1 MIYLDNAATSPVDEE
16 VLDSMLPF
24 LREEY
29 GNPSSKYYCKAD
41 NAKQAVEDARA
52 KVAALFGARSE
63 EIIFTAGSTEST
75 NLIIKGVLDYSKYYC
90 EGKNHV
96 ITSNAEHKATLN
108 VCKYLNGEIYSNNDA
123 TVSLFFPSNK
133 VDRGYRTTFIEVDK
147 FGLVLPE
154 KLEEAITDKTAL
166 ASFVYVNNETGTIND
181 IPALST
187 AAHSHGVLLHADVTQ
202 AAGKMSVNVHDLDVD
217 FLSASAHKFYG
228 PKGIGCAYIK
238 GDKYGLPPITSLIH
252 GGEQESGIRAG
263 TLAVHNI
270 VGFGKAAEIA
280 LRDMEKNYKLIS
292 ELDDY
297 LIRKFNNCD
306 SIKIFIP
313 EQFRAKGIISILV
326 DRSNFNNERL
336 IKRISD
342 EIAISTGSA
351 CSLGEPSHV
360 IKAIGLED
368 KTNKVLRISFNKY
381 TNKEEIDKYIS
392 IMMKY
397 IKEDSL

>member
-16 VLDSMLPF
+16 VLDAMLPY

-41 NAKQAVEDARA
+41 NARQAVENARS
-52 KVAALFGARSE
+52 KVAALFGATSE

-75 NLIIKGVLDYSKYYC
+75 NLIIKGVLDYSRFYC
-90 EGKNHV
+90 GCKNHV
-96 ITSNAEHKATLN
+96 ITSNAEHKSTLN

-123 TVSLFFPSNK
+123 TMSLFSTNSR
-133 VDRGYRTTFIEVDK
+133 VDRGYQATFIEVDEHGIVSSK
-147 FGLVLPE
+147 

-166 ASFVYVNNETGTIND
+166 ASFIYVNNETGSIND
-181 IPALST
+181 IAALAKT
-187 AAHSHGVLLHADVTQ
+187 AHAHKVLIHADVTQ
-202 AAGKMSVNVHDLDVD
+202 AAGKMPVNVHDLDVD

-238 GDKYGLPPITSLIH
+238 ADKYGLPPITALLH
-252 GGEQESGIRAG
+252 GGEQEGGIRAG

-280 LRDMEKNYKLIS
+280 MRDMAKNHKLIC

-297 LIRKFNNCD
+297 LITKLRSCD
-306 SIKIFIP
+306 SIRVPIP
-313 EQFRAKGIISILV
+313 DEFRAKGITSILV
-326 DRSNFNNERL
+326 DKTDFNNERF

-342 EIAISTGSA
+342 EVAISTGSA

-360 IKAIGLED
+360 IKALGLNGQTS
-368 KTNKVLRISFNKY
+368 KIIRISLNKF
-381 TNKEEIDKYIS
+381 TT
-392 IMMKY
+392 
-397 IKEDSL
+397 KEDIDLFISVLSHNI

>member
-16 VLDSMLPF
+16 VLDAMLPY

-52 KVAALFGARSE
+52 KVAALFGATSE

-75 NLIIKGVLDYSKYYC
+75 NMIIKGVLDYSRFYC
-90 EGKNHV
+90 GGKNHV

-108 VCKYLNGEIYSNNDA
+108 VSKYLNGEIYSNNDA
-123 TVSLFFPSNK
+123 TMSLFTANSR
-133 VDRGYRTTFIEVDK
+133 VDRGYQATFIEVDEH
-147 FGLVLPE
+147 GIVSSE

-166 ASFVYVNNETGTIND
+166 ASFIYVNNETGSIND
-181 IPALST
+181 IAALAKT
-187 AAHSHGVLLHADVTQ
+187 AHSHNVLIHADVTQ
-202 AAGKMSVNVHDLDVD
+202 AAGKRPVNVHELDVD

-228 PKGIGCAYIK
+228 PKGIGCAFIK
-238 GDKYGLPPITSLIH
+238 ADKYGLPPITALLH
-252 GGEQESGIRAG
+252 GGEQEGGIRAG

-280 LRDMEKNYKLIS
+280 MRDMDKNHELIC

-297 LIRKFNNCD
+297 LITMLEKCD
-306 SIKIFIP
+306 NIRVFIP
-313 EQFRAKGIISILV
+313 DEFRAKGIISILV
-326 DRSNFNNERL
+326 DKTDFNNERF
-336 IKRISD
+336 IKRISS

-360 IKAIGLED
+360 ISALGMSAYVNKIIRVSLNKHTTKADID
-368 KTNKVLRISFNKY
+368 VLISLLK
-381 TNKEEIDKYIS
+381 K
-392 IMMKY
+392 
-397 IKEDSL
+397 

>member
-16 VLDSMLPF
+16 VLDAMLPY

-41 NAKQAVEDARA
+41 NARQAVENARS
-52 KVAALFGARSE
+52 KVAALFGATSE

-75 NLIIKGVLDYSKYYC
+75 NLIIKGVLDYSRFYC
-90 EGKNHV
+90 GGKNHV
-96 ITSNAEHKATLN
+96 ITSNAEHKSTLN

-123 TVSLFFPSNK
+123 TMSLFSTNSR
-133 VDRGYRTTFIEVDK
+133 VDRGYQATFIEVDEHGIVSSK
-147 FGLVLPE
+147 

-166 ASFVYVNNETGTIND
+166 ASFIYVNNETGSIND
-181 IPALST
+181 IAALAKT
-187 AAHSHGVLLHADVTQ
+187 AHAHKVLIHADVTQ
-202 AAGKMSVNVHDLDVD
+202 AAGKMPVNVHDLDVD

-238 GDKYGLPPITSLIH
+238 ADKYGLPPITALLH
-252 GGEQESGIRAG
+252 GGEQEGGIRAG

-280 LRDMEKNYKLIS
+280 MRDMAKNHKLIC

-297 LIRKFNNCD
+297 LITKLRSCD
-306 SIKIFIP
+306 SIRVPIP
-313 EQFRAKGIISILV
+313 DEFRAKGIISILV
-326 DRSNFNNERL
+326 DKTDFNNERF

-342 EIAISTGSA
+342 EVAISTGSA

-360 IKAIGLED
+360 IKALGLNGQTS
-368 KTNKVLRISFNKY
+368 KIIRISLNKF
-381 TNKEEIDKYIS
+381 TT
-392 IMMKY
+392 
-397 IKEDSL
+397 KEDIDLFISVLSHNI

>member
-16 VLDSMLPF
+16 VLDAMLPY

-52 KVAALFGARSE
+52 KVAALFGATSE

-75 NLIIKGVLDYSKYYC
+75 NMIIKGVLDYSKYYC
-90 EGKNHV
+90 GGKNHV

-108 VCKYLNGEIYSNNDA
+108 VCRYLNGEIYSNNDA
-123 TVSLFFPSNK
+123 TMSLFSANSR
-133 VDRGYRTTFIEVDK
+133 VDRGYQATFIEVDEH
-147 FGLVLPE
+147 GIITPD
-154 KLEEAITDKTAL
+154 KLEQAITDKTAL
-166 ASFVYVNNETGTIND
+166 ASFIYVNNETGSVND
-181 IPALST
+181 IAALAKT
-187 AAHSHGVLLHADVTQ
+187 AHDYKVLIHADITQ
-202 AAGKMSVNVHDLDVD
+202 AAGKIPVNVHNLNVD

-228 PKGIGCAYIK
+228 PKGIGCAFIK
-238 GDKYGLPPITSLIH
+238 ADKYGLPPITALLH

-280 LRDMEKNYKLIS
+280 MRDMERNHELIC

-297 LIRKFNNCD
+297 LLTKLKSCD
-306 SIKIFIP
+306 GINTLIP
-313 EQFRAKGIISILV
+313 DEFRTKGIISILI
-326 DRSNFNNERL
+326 DRSDFNNERFV
-336 IKRISD
+336 KRVSK

-360 IKAIGLED
+360 ISAIGLRD
-368 KTNKVLRISFNKY
+368 KTNKIIRVSFNKY
-381 TNKEEIDKYIS
+381 SDKKDIDKFIS
-392 IMMKY
+392 VLRNSI
-397 IKEDSL
+397 

>member
-16 VLDSMLPF
+16 VLDAMMPY

-41 NAKQAVEDARA
+41 NARNAVEEARN
-52 KVAALFGARSE
+52 KVAALFGAAGE

-75 NLIIKGVLDYSKYYC
+75 NMIIKGFLDYSKYYC
-90 EGKNHV
+90 GGKNHV

-108 VCKYLNGEIYSNNDA
+108 VCRYLNGEIYSNNDA
-123 TVSLFFPSNK
+123 TVSLFSSAKK
-133 VDRGYRTTFIEVDK
+133 VDRGYQATFLEVDK
-147 FGLVLPE
+147 NGIVSADS
-154 KLEEAITDKTAL
+154 LEEAITDKTAI
-166 ASFVYVNNETGTIND
+166 SSIIYVNNETGSIND
-181 IPALST
+181 IRAL
-187 AAHSHGVLLHADVTQ
+187 ADVAHKHGVLFHADVTQ
-202 AAGKMSVNVHDLDVD
+202 AAGKIPVDVNELGVD
-217 FLSASAHKFYG
+217 YISASAHKFYG

-238 GDKYGLPPITSLIH
+238 SDKYGLPPISALIH

-280 LRDMEKNYKLIS
+280 LRDMEANHKLICD
-292 ELDDY
+292 LDDY
-297 LIRKFNNCD
+297 LNEKIKECAHL
-306 SIKIFIP
+306 SILIP
-313 EQFRAKGIISILV
+313 DEHRVKGIISVLV
-326 DRSNFNNERL
+326 DKTEFNNERF

-360 IKAIGLED
+360 IKALGLKD
-368 KTNKVLRISFNKY
+368 KTSKILRVSLNKFSTR
-381 TNKEEIDKYIS
+381 EDIDKFIS
-392 IMMKY
+392 IIEKS
-397 IKEDSL
+397 I

>member
-16 VLDSMLPF
+16 VLDAMLPY

-41 NAKQAVEDARA
+41 NARQAVENARS
-52 KVAALFGARSE
+52 KVAALFGATSE

-75 NLIIKGVLDYSKYYC
+75 NLIIKGVLDYSRFYC
-90 EGKNHV
+90 GGKNHV
-96 ITSNAEHKATLN
+96 ITSNAEHKSTLN

-123 TVSLFFPSNK
+123 TMSLFSTNSR
-133 VDRGYRTTFIEVDK
+133 VDRGYQATFIEVDEHGIVSSK
-147 FGLVLPE
+147 

-166 ASFVYVNNETGTIND
+166 ASFIYVNNETGSIND
-181 IPALST
+181 IAALAKT
-187 AAHSHGVLLHADVTQ
+187 AHAHKVLIHADVTQ
-202 AAGKMSVNVHDLDVD
+202 AAGKMPVNVHDLDVD

-238 GDKYGLPPITSLIH
+238 ADKYGLPPITALLH
-252 GGEQESGIRAG
+252 GGEQEDGIRAG

-280 LRDMEKNYKLIS
+280 MRDMKKNHSLICK
-292 ELDDY
+292 LDDY
-297 LIRKFNNCD
+297 LITKLRNCD
-306 SIKIFIP
+306 NIRTFIP
-313 EQFRAKGIISILV
+313 DEFRYKGIISILV
-326 DRSNFNNERL
+326 DKTDFNNERF

-342 EIAISTGSA
+342 NVAISTGSA

-360 IKAIGLED
+360 IKALGLTD
-368 KTNKVLRISFNKY
+368 QTSKILRISLNKF
-381 TNKEEIDKYIS
+381 TT
-392 IMMKY
+392 
-397 IKEDSL
+397 KEDIDLFISVLSRNI

>member
-16 VLDSMLPF
+16 VLDAMLPY

-41 NAKQAVEDARA
+41 NAKQAVENARA
-52 KVAALFGARSE
+52 KVASLFGAASE

-75 NLIIKGVLDYSKYYC
+75 NMIIKGVLDYSRYYC
-90 EGKNHV
+90 SGKNHV

-123 TVSLFFPSNK
+123 TMSLFSANSR
-133 VDRGYRTTFIEVDK
+133 VDRGYQATFIEVDEH
-147 FGLVLPE
+147 GIISSD
-154 KLEEAITDKTAL
+154 KLEQAITDETAL
-166 ASFVYVNNETGTIND
+166 ASFIYVNNEIGSIND
-181 IPALST
+181 ITAL
-187 AAHSHGVLLHADVTQ
+187 AKVAHSHNVLIHADVTQ
-202 AAGKMSVNVHDLDVD
+202 AAGKIPINVTELGVD

-238 GDKYGLPPITSLIH
+238 ADKYGLPPITALLH

-280 LRDMEKNYKLIS
+280 MRDMAKNHKLIC

-297 LIRKFNNCD
+297 LITKLKSCG
-306 SIKIFIP
+306 SIRVLMP
-313 EQFRAKGIISILV
+313 DEFRAKGIISILV
-326 DRSNFNNERL
+326 DKTDFNNERF

-342 EIAISTGSA
+342 EVAISTGSA

-360 IKAIGLED
+360 IKALGLKD
-368 KTNKVLRISFNKY
+368 QTSKVIRISLNKF
-381 TNKEEIDKYIS
+381 TT
-392 IMMKY
+392 
-397 IKEDSL
+397 KEDIDLFISVLSHNI

>member
-16 VLDSMLPF
+16 VLAAMLPY

-41 NAKQAVEDARA
+41 NAKQAVENARA
-52 KVAALFGARSE
+52 KVASLFGAASE

-75 NLIIKGVLDYSKYYC
+75 NMIIKGVLDYSKYYC
-90 EGKNHV
+90 SGKNHV

-123 TVSLFFPSNK
+123 TMSLFSANSR
-133 VDRGYRTTFIEVDK
+133 VDRGYQATFIEVDEH
-147 FGLVLPE
+147 GIVSSD
-154 KLEEAITDKTAL
+154 KLEQAITDETAL
-166 ASFVYVNNETGTIND
+166 VSFIYVNNEIGSIND
-181 IPALST
+181 ITAL
-187 AAHSHGVLLHADVTQ
+187 AKVAHSHKVLIHADVTQ
-202 AAGKMSVNVHDLDVD
+202 AAGKIPINVTELGVD

-238 GDKYGLPPITSLIH
+238 ADKYGLPPITALLH

-280 LRDMEKNYKLIS
+280 MRDMAKNHKLIC

-297 LIRKFNNCD
+297 LITKLKSCG
-306 SIKIFIP
+306 SIRVLIP
-313 EQFRAKGIISILV
+313 DEFRAKGIISILV
-326 DRSNFNNERL
+326 DKTDFNNERF

-342 EIAISTGSA
+342 EVAISTGSA

-360 IKAIGLED
+360 IKALGLKD
-368 KTNKVLRISFNKY
+368 QTSKVIRISLNKF
-381 TNKEEIDKYIS
+381 TT
-392 IMMKY
+392 
-397 IKEDSL
+397 KEDIDLFLSVLSHNI

>member
-1 MIYLDNAATSPVDEE
+1 MIYLDNAATSPIDEE
-16 VLDSMLPF
+16 VLDAMLPY

-41 NAKQAVEDARA
+41 NAKQAVEEARA
-52 KVAALFGARSE
+52 KVAALFGASSE

-90 EGKNHV
+90 GGKNHV

-123 TVSLFFPSNK
+123 TMSLFSVNSR
-133 VDRGYRTTFIEVDK
+133 VDRGFQATFIEVDEN
-147 FGLVLPE
+147 GIVSSE
-154 KLEEAITDKTAL
+154 KLDKAITDKTAL
-166 ASFVYVNNETGTIND
+166 ASFIYVNNETGSVND
-181 IPALST
+181 ISSLAKT
-187 AAHSHGVLLHADVTQ
+187 AHDHNVLIHADVTQ
-202 AAGKMSVNVHDLDVD
+202 AAGKMPINVQDLDVD
-217 FLSASAHKFYG
+217 FISASAHKFYG

-238 GDKYGLPPITSLIH
+238 ADKYGLPPITALMH

-280 LRDMEKNYKLIS
+280 MRDMDKVHKLIC

-297 LIRKFNNCD
+297 LIQKLSTCEN
-306 SIKIFIP
+306 IKPLIP
-313 EQFRAKGIISILV
+313 DQFRAKGIISVLV
-326 DRSNFNNERL
+326 NKTDFNNERF
-336 IKRISD
+336 IKLVSD
-342 EIAISTGSA
+342 DIAISTGSA

-360 IKAIGLED
+360 IKAIGLQD
-368 KTNKVLRISFNKY
+368 KTNKIIRVSLNKY
-381 TNKEEIDKYIS
+381 SSKQDIDEFIS
-392 IMMKY
+392 ILKNR
-397 IKEDSL
+397 I

>member
-16 VLDSMLPF
+16 VLDAMLPY

-52 KVAALFGARSE
+52 KVAALFGATSE

-75 NLIIKGVLDYSKYYC
+75 NMIIKGVLDYSRFYC
-90 EGKNHV
+90 GGKNHV

-123 TVSLFFPSNK
+123 TMSLFTANSR
-133 VDRGYRTTFIEVDK
+133 VDRGYQATFIEVDEH
-147 FGLVLPE
+147 GIVSSE

-166 ASFVYVNNETGTIND
+166 ASFIYVNNETGSIND
-181 IPALST
+181 IAALAKT
-187 AAHSHGVLLHADVTQ
+187 AHSHNVLIHADVTQ
-202 AAGKMSVNVHDLDVD
+202 AAGKRPVNVHELDVD

-228 PKGIGCAYIK
+228 PKGIGCAFIK
-238 GDKYGLPPITSLIH
+238 ADKYGLPPITALLH
-252 GGEQESGIRAG
+252 GGEQEGGIRAG

-280 LRDMEKNYKLIS
+280 MRDMDKNHELIC

-297 LIRKFNNCD
+297 LITMLEKCD
-306 SIKIFIP
+306 NIRVFIP
-313 EQFRAKGIISILV
+313 DEFRAKGIISILV
-326 DRSNFNNERL
+326 DKTDFNNERF
-336 IKRISD
+336 IKRISS

-360 IKAIGLED
+360 ISALGMSAYVNKIIRVSLNKHTTKADID
-368 KTNKVLRISFNKY
+368 VLISLLK
-381 TNKEEIDKYIS
+381 K
-392 IMMKY
+392 
-397 IKEDSL
+397 